1 MAGELPLRC
10 LGLDAPP
17 IAILLC
23 CVGYGIVNRVV
34 CKSFATTLILP
45 PNIFAYFIRRAGTA
59 LPAHSNISDLICR
72 NANGGEIK
80 KPNKIN
86 VLTF

>member
-1 MAGELPLRC
+1 VLRR
-10 LGLDAPP
+10 
-17 IAILLC
+17 
-23 CVGYGIVNRVV
+23 YGIVNR
-34 CKSFATTLILP
+34 CCLQIIRHYFDFA

-72 NANGGEIK
+72 NANGGEIQ

>member
-1 MAGELPLRC
+1 MAHQATGRRDCAASVTALL
-10 LGLDAPP
+10 
-17 IAILLC
+17 IA
-23 CVGYGIVNRVV
+23 VV
-34 CKSFATTLILP
+34 CKSFATTLISP

-72 NANGGEIK
+72 NANGGEIQ

-86 VLTF
+86 VLTL